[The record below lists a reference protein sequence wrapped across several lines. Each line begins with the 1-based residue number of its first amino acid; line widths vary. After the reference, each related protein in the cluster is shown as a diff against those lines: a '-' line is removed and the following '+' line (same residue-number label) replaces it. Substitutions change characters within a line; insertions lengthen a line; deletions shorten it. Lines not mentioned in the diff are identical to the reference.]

1 MKTST
6 IRILST
12 GVLVIAMAAAL
23 CGCWSSV
30 ELNER
35 AFARVMILDKSKDG
49 IELTLGFPLPNRI
62 SGGITNGSSASTEPP
77 FALVTKIG
85 RDLGE
90 AYRLIQADLS
100 RQITFGQLRNILIS
114 KAFAQ
119 SGIYPIVDFLMR
131 NTSIHI
137 NANLYVTDGPAKQ
150 IGRIPL
156 TFERFLTDIL
166 TAYVK
171 QQTTLRTTVKD
182 VLMTTTTG
190 GDFVLPMLVFGGFG
204 AESERGGQHWMGT
217 DGAAVFRQGKLVAQL
232 NSQETRAALWIMDE
246 IGIVVMRVKSPS
258 DGKIISFQLFSNES
272 RIKPVLKGNQIRFV
286 ISCKGS
292 AKIIASESALDVTDR
307 KNLATLEQRV
317 NQSLKER
324 ILRTVSQTQSE
335 RSDAFGFG
343 QLIRWRQ
350 PKTWN
355 RIKGN
360 WRDIYQKQVAVDADV
375 AIHIKWFGGA
385 QKPIWN
391 IDLSDKEVSG

>member
-1 MKTST
+1 MTTST
-6 IRILST
+6 IRIICT

-62 SGGITNGSSASTEPP
+62 SGGVNGSSASTEPP
-77 FALVTKIG
+77 FALVTKTG

-100 RQITFGQLRNILIS
+100 RRITFGQLRNILIS

-119 SGIYPIVDFLMR
+119 DGISPIVDFLMR
-131 NTSIHI
+131 NTGIRI

-166 TAYVK
+166 TAYAK
-171 QQTTLRTTVKD
+171 HKITLTTTAKD

-190 GDFVLPMLVFGGFG
+190 GDFALPMLVFGELG
-204 AESERGGQHWMGT
+204 AESERGGQEWMGT

-232 NSQETRAALWIMDE
+232 DSKDTRAALWIMDE
-246 IGIVVMRVKSPS
+246 MEEGVMRIKSPL
-258 DGKIISFQLFSNES
+258 DGKIISVLLYSKKS
-272 RIKPVLKGNQIRFV
+272 RIKPVLKGNRIRFV

-292 AKIIASESALDVTDR
+292 AKIIASESALDVTNR
-307 KNLATLEQRV
+307 QNLATLEQQL

-324 ILRTVSQTQSE
+324 ILRTVKQTQSK

-343 QLIRWRQ
+343 QRIRWRK

-360 WRDIYQKQVAVDADV
+360 WRDIYQKQVVVDADV
-375 AIHIKWFGGA
+375 AIQIRWFGGA

-391 IDLSDKEVSG
+391 IDLSDKEVTE